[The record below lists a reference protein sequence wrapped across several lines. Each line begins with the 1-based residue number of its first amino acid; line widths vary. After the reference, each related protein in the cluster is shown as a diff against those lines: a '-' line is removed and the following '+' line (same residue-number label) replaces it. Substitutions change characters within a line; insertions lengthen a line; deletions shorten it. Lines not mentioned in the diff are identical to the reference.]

1 MTECCEVW
9 FLDTRLSKQCC
20 HHSINC
26 FGRYLYLE
34 NYYYIVL
41 IMIFAYVRRKIYMKF
56 YHDIVSITKEE
67 RFYLELGLKPLQFS
81 MTMLS
86 LYYLF

>member
-1 MTECCEVW
+1 MSTSPVFFATQQEDDSLQKSMSIDEYLKY
-9 FLDTRLSKQCC
+9 FFGGMNYTRKKIA
-20 HHSINC
+20 H
-26 FGRYLYLE
+26 
-34 NYYYIVL
+34 
-41 IMIFAYVRRKIYMKF
+41 VRRKIYIKF